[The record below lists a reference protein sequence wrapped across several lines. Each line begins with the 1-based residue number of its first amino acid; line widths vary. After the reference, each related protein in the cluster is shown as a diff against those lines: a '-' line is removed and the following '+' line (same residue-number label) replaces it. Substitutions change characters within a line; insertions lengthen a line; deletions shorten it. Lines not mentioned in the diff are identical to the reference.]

1 MKRHV
6 LTPEERLWQQVWRTW
21 PHAMQYECVEL
32 PFDAPG
38 RASDEGINRSRAWL
52 AAKRQRRQESEGL

>member
-1 MKRHV
+1 MKRRTQ
-6 LTPEERLWQQVWRTW
+6 TPEERLWQQVWRVW

-38 RASDEGINRSRAWL
+38 RVSEEAVGRSRAWL
-52 AAKRQRRQESEGL
+52 ASRERRHKA